1 MSDPPLSNFVMA
13 ESNAV
18 DRKRESIYQKH
29 VSSIPAGNR
38 RKLSKK
44 LDFENEGLDVHLGE
58 IADSMINWREKLA
71 TPLGLSKEDVHAI
84 TSDNQKVTFQQ

>member
-1 MSDPPLSNFVMA
+1 MWCQIRPFRIMA

-18 DRKRESIYQKH
+18 DRRDSIYQEH

-71 TPLGLSKEDVHAI
+71 TPLGLSEAEVHDI
-84 TSDNQKVTFQQ
+84 IFSNEKQPILQQ

>member
-1 MSDPPLSNFVMA
+1 MA

-29 VSSIPAGNR
+29 VSSIPADNQH
-38 RKLSKK
+38 KLRKK
-44 LDFENEGLDVHLGE
+44 LDFEHEGSDVHLE
-58 IADSMINWREKLA
+58 KVADSMINWREKLA